1 MMYLLG
7 FAERFGIRYRECLT
21 EPYNSTVTFS
31 QYLQYFDLIFTL
43 IKTVTYVTNASGLNI
58 EVSHVL
64 SIKEGQYL
72 FTQHDRFYS

>member
-1 MMYLLG
+1 MYLLG
-7 FAERFGIRYRECLT
+7 FAERFVVPWHPLPRA
-21 EPYNSTVTFS
+21 YNSTVTFS

-43 IKTVTYVTNASGLNI
+43 IKTVTYITNASGLNI

-72 FTQHDRFYS
+72 FTQYDRFYS